1 MWMGLFKYMKLYQH
15 LCDFLFVR
23 KIFFSRSLHI
33 MSSWHKEYLC
43 LFLLCKSS
51 EVNSQ
56 TAKIKCFH
64 CSLFG
69 QVVSWRSCSD
79 LRIHPF
85 VMHAGSSPHNHQ
97 FKNFILWES
106 KKAQIWCNRP
116 ILTPTHKD
124 CGCIAKNFDIFQMA
138 AWHLPQFSL
147 LEIFSINIH
156 NVEKKKQ
163 RESLR
168 WDVHMQMV
176 WMRFSGRVLK
186 RYKKWT
192 RIWHRSGNWP
202 NSN

>member
-1 MWMGLFKYMKLYQH
+1 MKLYQH

-43 LFLLCKSS
+43 LCPVLTWRFIHLWCMLDLLHTTTNSRISYCGSQRRPKSDAIG
-51 EVNSQ
+51 Q
-56 TAKIKCFH
+56 FWHQHIKIVDVLPKTLTSSKWQHDTCH
-64 CSLFG
+64 SL
-69 QVVSWRSCSD
+69 VCWKYLALISIMWR
-79 LRIHPF
+79 
-85 VMHAGSSPHNHQ
+85 
-97 FKNFILWES
+97 
-106 KKAQIWCNRP
+106 
-116 ILTPTHKD
+116 
-124 CGCIAKNFDIFQMA
+124 
-138 AWHLPQFSL
+138 
-147 LEIFSINIH
+147 
-156 NVEKKKQ
+156 KKQ

>member
-138 AWHLPQFSL
+138 AWHLSQFSL

-156 NVEKKKQ
+156 NVEEKKQ